1 MMDFLTREQLELLTG
16 FKLKSAQV
24 RGLRRMGIEHK
35 VRPDGFP
42 IVSTTHIEKLLG
54 GRVETQ
60 QSVSEPNFGA
70 L

>member
-1 MMDFLTREQLELLTG
+1 MDFLTREQLEILTG

-24 RGLRRMGIEHK
+24 RGLREMGIEHR

-42 IVSTTHIEKLLG
+42 IVSTSHLETVLG
-54 GRVETQ
+54 GRAESK
-60 QSVSEPNFGA
+60 QSAREPNFGA

>member
-1 MMDFLTREQLELLTG
+1 MNFLTPEQLQLLTG

-42 IVSTTHIEKLLG
+42 IVSTAHVEKVLG
-54 GRVETQ
+54 GRPESQ
-60 QSVSEPNFGA
+60 QSTREPNFGA